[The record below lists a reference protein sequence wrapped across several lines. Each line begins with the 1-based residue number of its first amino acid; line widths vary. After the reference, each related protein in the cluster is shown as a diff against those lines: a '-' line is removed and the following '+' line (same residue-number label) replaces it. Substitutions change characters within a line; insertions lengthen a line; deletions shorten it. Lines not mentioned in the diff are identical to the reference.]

1 MEENELAQR
10 ARYVHY
16 TVRIP
21 VFWYRGGMRIAAL
34 PETPALT
41 GALLGE
47 ENAPLCGLRLDALP
61 GGGALSVENAYEERF
76 FCLRLS
82 EDTLVLCGPYCSDS
96 FAAGD
101 VDRLIRSLR
110 LPLQKREQ
118 LAAHYADIP
127 RFSDMHAYYTGMF
140 LERTFLSESGLPA
153 VQAALPSD
161 EELARRFYQNTY
173 RNRMQMYQHPPY
185 FFEQEITRQIIAGD
199 QEQAMQLLA
208 ELNRLTRATLA
219 DDPLRSLKNS
229 LIASVTLFTRAAITG
244 GVPSDEAFTM
254 SDSFIQT
261 IEKQA
266 DPRLLSSIEEAII
279 QRFIERVA
287 RYRRQRYSSLIR
299 RTIAYIDE
307 HLCEPLALE
316 TLAAHADVNPD
327 YLGKR
332 FRQET
337 GEALHTHILRR
348 RVEEAAH
355 FMRYGGDSIT
365 DIAAFYR
372 FSSQSHFTTVFRRF
386 TGYTPQQYRRL

>member
-16 TVRIP
+16 TARIP
-21 VFWYRGGMRIAAL
+21 VFWYRGQKLVAAL
-34 PETPALT
+34 PEAPALT

-47 ENAPLCGLRLDALP
+47 ENAPLSGLRLDAYA
-61 GGGALSVENAYEERF
+61 GGGALPVENAYEERF
-76 FCLRLS
+76 FCLRLN
-82 EDTLVLCGPYCSDS
+82 EDSLVLCGPYCADS
-96 FAAGD
+96 FATND

-118 LAAHYADIP
+118 LAAHYAAIP
-127 RFSDMHAYYTGMF
+127 RFSDMHTYYIGMF
-140 LERTFLSESGLPA
+140 LERTFLSESGLTA
-153 VQAALPSD
+153 VQAVLPSD
-161 EELARRFYQNTY
+161 EELARRFYQNTF
-173 RNRMQMYQHPPY
+173 RNRMHMFQHPPY

-199 QEQAMQLLA
+199 REQAMQLLT

-266 DPRLLSSIEEAII
+266 DPRLLSSIEEAIVL
-279 QRFIERVA
+279 RFIERVE
-287 RYRRQRYSSLIR
+287 RYRRQRYSRLIR
-299 RTIAYIDE
+299 QTIAYIDE
-307 HLCEPLALE
+307 HLSEPLALD
-316 TLAAHADVNPD
+316 TLAAQARVNPD

-332 FRQET
+332 FRLET

-355 FMRYGGDSIT
+355 FMRYSGDSIT